1 MSIIKHRKMSLVLLL
16 SLLLASFNMAFA
28 GVSNDIIDLNASYDS
43 RNDIVTINGEFEN
56 EGIDAAAFQ
65 IIKPDGDILFFGS
78 TRVEDKMFTE
88 ALNVG
93 NLAYGTYTVKAADYK
108 GGDYFTTTFSYTRV
122 YSPTK
127 DPADRDEND
136 ELSDAVQDNAWKEP
150 SDSPDEYY
158 IDIPT
163 NYSWSVKAINF
174 LTERGIVNGIG
185 DGKFGPALNV
195 KRGDVILMI
204 VNAFKLEGQ
213 LGVPFNDVEASK
225 YYTNAIG
232 IARALGIATGDGIS
246 FRPEESITREDA
258 IVLLFR
264 ILKMRGIMLPTI
276 EIGKDINSFNDGE
289 NVSEYAKEALNEF
302 IKAGIVRGDGHN
314 LNAKSNITRAEM
326 ATILYRIFEIIE
338 K

>member
-1 MSIIKHRKMSLVLLL
+1 MSIIKHRKISLVLLL

-43 RNDIVTINGEFEN
+43 RNDIVTISGEFEN
-56 EGIDAAAFQ
+56 DGIDAAAFQ

-93 NLAYGTYTVKAADYK
+93 NIPYGTYTVKAADYE

-127 DPADRDEND
+127 DPADRDDND

-150 SDSPDEYY
+150 SDDPDEYY

-213 LGVPFNDVEASK
+213 PGVPFNDVEASK
-225 YYTNAIG
+225 YYSSAIG
-232 IARALGIATGDGIS
+232 TARALGIATGDGLS

-276 EIGKDINSFNDGE
+276 EIEKNINSFKDGE

-302 IKAGIVRGDGHN
+302 IKAGIVKGDGYN
-314 LNAKSNITRAEM
+314 LNPKSNITRAEM